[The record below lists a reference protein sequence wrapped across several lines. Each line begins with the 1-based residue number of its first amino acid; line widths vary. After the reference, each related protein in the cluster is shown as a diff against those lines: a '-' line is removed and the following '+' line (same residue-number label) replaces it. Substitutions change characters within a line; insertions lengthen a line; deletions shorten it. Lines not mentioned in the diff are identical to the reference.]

1 MRPIPKASPLVEWS
15 YRLSLT
21 GKGLLGL
28 GQLIGGMGLW
38 MSAQGAILRLV
49 DWMTRNE
56 MAQDPND
63 AMARHVIAWAEGM
76 QPGAQNFYAFYL
88 LGHGALNFGVVVA
101 LLLRIRGAYYVSMAV
116 LIGFVIYQM
125 SQFLLVG
132 DPVLLLLTA
141 IDLVVIGLVWLE
153 RRQTRFVE

>member
-56 MAQDPND
+56 MVQDPND
-63 AMARHVIAWAEGM
+63 AMARHVIAWAEGI
-76 QPGAQNFYAFYL
+76 QPGAQNFYAIYL
-88 LGHGALNFGVVVA
+88 LGHGALNLGVVVA

-116 LIGFVIYQM
+116 LIGFVTYQI

-153 RRQTRFVE
+153 RRQTRFIE